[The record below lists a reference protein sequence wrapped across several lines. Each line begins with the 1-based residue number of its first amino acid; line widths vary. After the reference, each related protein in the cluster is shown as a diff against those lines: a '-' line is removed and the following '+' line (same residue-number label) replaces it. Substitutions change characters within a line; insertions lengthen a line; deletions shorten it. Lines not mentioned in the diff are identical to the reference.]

1 MTRFP
6 CADGGKSVEKR
17 KKKWGDRKDAYRVRE
32 TDPMHTFMPYLMPN
46 RADNEAVL
54 NEKVDLTAVM
64 KYLEEKNKD
73 NPEFKYTLFHVFCAA
88 ISKVMTL
95 RPKMNYFYSGYRLY
109 EKKDLV
115 LAFTVKKKFT
125 DDSPETLAIVK
136 VDRDSEEAPIE
147 QIRETIRKIVYSVRK
162 ENKND
167 GATDIM
173 GVLQKLPRW
182 LIKIFVRLLNFLE
195 YHGWLPK
202 LFFEV
207 DPFHSSVFLTNLGS
221 IKMNANYHHLANWGT
236 NSFFVVIGE
245 KHKYPVYDEN
255 GNMEMHDCLD
265 LGLTIDERIADGV
278 YFAKSI
284 RLLRAILKNPDV
296 LDMPISTEVE
306 YE

>member
-1 MTRFP
+1 M
-6 CADGGKSVEKR
+6 EKR
-17 KKKWGDRKDAYRVRE
+17 KKKWGDRKDAYRIRE

-125 DDSPETLAIVK
+125 DNSPETLAIVN

-167 GATDIM
+167 GATDVM

-182 LIKIFVRLLNFLE
+182 LVKIFVRLLNFLE

-202 LFFEV
+202 FFLEI

-284 RLLRAILKNPDV
+284 RLLRAILKNPEI
-296 LDMPISTEVE
+296 LDMPIKTEID
-306 YE
+306 Y

>member
-1 MTRFP
+1 M
-6 CADGGKSVEKR
+6 EER
-17 KKKWGDRKDAYRVRE
+17 KKKWGDRKDAYLVRE
-32 TDPMHTFMPYLMPN
+32 SDPMHVFMPYMLPN

-88 ISKVMTL
+88 VAKVMTL

-125 DDSPETLAIVK
+125 DAAPETLAIVK
-136 VDRDSEEAPIE
+136 IDRDSEESPIE
-147 QIRETIRKIVYSVRK
+147 QIHEKVRKIVYSVRK
-162 ENKND
+162 ENKTD
-167 GATDIM
+167 GATDTMAIL
-173 GVLQKLPRW
+173 GKLPRW
-182 LIKIFVRLLNFLE
+182 LLRIVIKILNIMEYFGKLPGFLLN
-195 YHGWLPK
+195 
-202 LFFEV
+202 V
-207 DPFHSSVFLTNLGS
+207 DPYHSSVFLSNLGS

-255 GNMEMHDCLD
+255 GNAELHECVD

-278 YFAKSI
+278 YFWI
-284 RLLRAILKNPDV
+284 CLLKV
-296 LDMPISTEVE
+296 K
-306 YE
+306 

>member
-1 MTRFP
+1 M
-6 CADGGKSVEKR
+6 EKR

-125 DDSPETLAIVK
+125 DNSPETLAIVN

-167 GATDIM
+167 GATDVM

-182 LIKIFVRLLNFLE
+182 LVKIFVRLLNFLE

-202 LFFEV
+202 FFLEI

-284 RLLRAILKNPDV
+284 RLLRAILKNPEI
-296 LDMPISTEVE
+296 LDMPIKTEID
-306 YE
+306 Y

>member
-1 MTRFP
+1 M
-6 CADGGKSVEKR
+6 EKR

-125 DDSPETLAIVK
+125 DNSPETLAIVN

-167 GATDIM
+167 GATDVL

-182 LIKIFVRLLNFLE
+182 LVKIFVRLLNFLE

-202 LFFEV
+202 FFLEI

-284 RLLRAILKNPDV
+284 RLLRAILKNPEI
-296 LDMPISTEVE
+296 LDMPIKTEID
-306 YE
+306 Y

>member
-1 MTRFP
+1 M
-6 CADGGKSVEKR
+6 EKR
-17 KKKWGDRKDAYRVRE
+17 KKRWGDRKDAYHVRE
-32 TDPMHTFMPYLMPN
+32 ADPMHTFMPYLLPN

-54 NEKVDLTAVM
+54 NEKIDLTEVM

-88 ISKVMTL
+88 VAKVMTM

-125 DDSPETLAIVK
+125 DNAPETLAIVN
-136 VDRDSEEAPIE
+136 VDRDSEESPME
-147 QIRETIRKIVYSVRK
+147 QIREKIKKIVYSVRK

-167 GATDIM
+167 GATDTM
-173 GVLQKLPRW
+173 GVLAKLPRW
-182 LIKIFVRLLNFLE
+182 LLKIFVRVLNFLE
-195 YHGWLPK
+195 YHGWLPN
-202 LFFEV
+202 FFLKI
-207 DPFHSSVFLTNLGS
+207 DPYHSSVFLSNLGS

-245 KHKYPVYDEN
+245 KHKCPVYNED
-255 GNMEMHDCLD
+255 GSMEMHECVD

-284 RLLRAILKNPDV
+284 RLLRAVLKNPEI
-296 LDMPISTEVE
+296 LDKPIKTEID
-306 YE
+306 Y

>member
-1 MTRFP
+1 M
-6 CADGGKSVEKR
+6 EKR
-17 KKKWGDRKDAYRVRE
+17 KKRWGDRKDAYRVRE
-32 TDPMHTFMPYLMPN
+32 TDPMHTFMPYLLPN

-54 NEKVDLTAVM
+54 NEKVDLTNVM
-64 KYLEEKNKD
+64 KYMEEKNKD

-88 ISKVMTL
+88 VAKVMTM

-125 DDSPETLAIVK
+125 DNSPETLAIVN
-136 VDRDSEEAPIE
+136 VDRDSEESPMG
-147 QIRETIRKIVYSVRK
+147 QIREKIKKIVYSVRK

-167 GATDIM
+167 GATDTM
-173 GVLQKLPRW
+173 GVLAKFPRW
-182 LIKIFVRLLNFLE
+182 LLKIFVKILNFLE
-195 YHGWLPK
+195 YHGWLPS
-202 LFFEV
+202 FFLKI
-207 DPFHSSVFLTNLGS
+207 DPYHSSVFLSNLGS

-245 KHKYPVYDEN
+245 KHKHPVYDEE
-255 GNMEMHDCLD
+255 GNMELHECVD

-284 RLLRAILKNPDV
+284 RLLRAILKNPEI
-296 LDMPISTEVE
+296 LDEPIKTEID
-306 YE
+306 Y

>member
-1 MTRFP
+1 M
-6 CADGGKSVEKR
+6 EER
-17 KKKWGDRKDAYRVRE
+17 KKKRGDRKDAYLVRGS
-32 TDPMHTFMPYLMPN
+32 DPMHIFMPYLLPN

-54 NEKVDLTAVM
+54 NEKADLTNVM

-88 ISKVMTL
+88 VAKVMTM

-125 DDSPETLAIVK
+125 DNAPETLAIVNI
-136 VDRDSEEAPIE
+136 DRESDVPPIE
-147 QIRETIRKIVYSVRK
+147 QIYERVKKIVYSVRK

-167 GATDIM
+167 GATDTM
-173 GVLQKLPRW
+173 GVLAKLPRW
-182 LIKIFVRLLNFLE
+182 LLRIFVKILNFLE
-195 YHGWLPK
+195 YHGWLPD
-202 LFFEV
+202 FFLKI
-207 DPFHSSVFLTNLGS
+207 DPYHSSVFLSNLGS

-245 KHKYPVYDEN
+245 KHKYPFFNEDGTAELRECV
-255 GNMEMHDCLD
+255 D

-284 RLLRAILKNPDV
+284 RLLRAILQNPEI
-296 LDMPISTEVE
+296 LDKPINTEIE
-306 YE
+306 Y

>member
-1 MTRFP
+1 MEER
-6 CADGGKSVEKR
+6 KR
-17 KKKWGDRKDAYRVRE
+17 RRGDRKDAYLVRE
-32 TDPMHTFMPYLMPN
+32 SDPMHIFMPYMLKN

-54 NEKVDLTAVM
+54 NEKTDLTAVM

-88 ISKVMTL
+88 VAKVMTL

-125 DDSPETLAIVK
+125 DASPETLAIVNI
-136 VDRDSEEAPIE
+136 DRNSEVPPIE
-147 QIRETIRKIVYSVRK
+147 QIHEKIKKIVYGVRK
-162 ENKND
+162 ENKTD
-167 GATDIM
+167 GATDTMAIL
-173 GVLQKLPRW
+173 GKLPRW
-182 LIKIFVRLLNFLE
+182 LLRIVVWIMNTMEYYGILPSFLLD
-195 YHGWLPK
+195 
-202 LFFEV
+202 V
-207 DPFHSSVFLTNLGS
+207 DPYHSSVFLSNLGS

-255 GNMEMHDCLD
+255 GNMEFHECVD

-284 RLLRAILKNPDV
+284 RMLRTILQKPEI
-296 LDMPISTEVE
+296 LDLPINTEVE
-306 YE
+306 Y

>member
-1 MTRFP
+1 M
-6 CADGGKSVEKR
+6 EKR

-125 DDSPETLAIVK
+125 DNSPETLAIVN

-167 GATDIM
+167 GATDVM

-182 LIKIFVRLLNFLE
+182 LVKIFVRLLNFLE

-202 LFFEV
+202 FFLKI

-284 RLLRAILKNPDV
+284 RLLRAILKNPEI
-296 LDMPISTEVE
+296 LDMPIKTEID
-306 YE
+306 Y